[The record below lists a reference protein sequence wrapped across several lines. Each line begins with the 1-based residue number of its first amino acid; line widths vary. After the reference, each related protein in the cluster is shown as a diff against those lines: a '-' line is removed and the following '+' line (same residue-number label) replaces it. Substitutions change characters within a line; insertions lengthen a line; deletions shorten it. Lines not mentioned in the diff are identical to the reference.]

1 MAGIK
6 KVIKGIIKK
15 LVVLILPIK
24 NIGFFES
31 VPDLS
36 DNTKP
41 VFDEMIKRGMNEN
54 YKFVW
59 LVKTKSSDLPKIK
72 NVSYLARDDR
82 FFAKKE
88 LYYHYY
94 SRFKVCCNAF
104 LCTARNGQTS
114 FYITHGT
121 GIKSVR
127 NYYNVPS
134 EIDYILV
141 DGEGTREMTAWQLN
155 GDINK
160 HVALGYPRN
169 DVLVSSKYKS
179 IDLFPENKGEK
190 IVVWY
195 PTFRQHK
202 SGHLFATAKALPI
215 LHDEKQ
221 AEKLN
226 EIAKENKVLLVLK
239 PHFAQ
244 DVSKIKACE
253 LSNIKF
259 IDDEFFVKNNVTSYE
274 FIAGCD
280 ALLSDY
286 SSVYY
291 DYLLCDKPIGLVWED
306 YEEYKKTTNFVLD
319 MDYYMK
325 AGEKIYNIEDFE
337 KFLKNLATGNDT
349 LKAERAEI
357 SAWAN
362 YARDGKSAE
371 RVTDFIIEKAGL

>member
-15 LVVLILPIK
+15 LVILILPVK

-41 VFDEMIKRGMNEN
+41 VFDEMIKRGMNEK

-59 LVKTKSSDLPKIK
+59 LVKAKSSDLPKIK
-72 NVSYLARDDR
+72 NVSYLARNDR

-104 LCTARNGQTS
+104 LCTARKGQTS
-114 FYITHGT
+114 FFISHGSC
-121 GIKSVR
+121 IKSVR
-127 NYYNVPS
+127 SYYNVPN
-134 EIDYILV
+134 EIDYTLV
-141 DGEGTREMTAWQLN
+141 DGEPTREVMAYELN
-155 GDINK
+155 YALDRT
-160 HVALGYPRN
+160 VALGYPRN
-169 DVLVSSKYKS
+169 DILVSSNYKS

-202 SGHLFATAKALPI
+202 SGHLSAATKALPI

-226 EIAKENKVLLVLK
+226 EIAKANKVLLVLK

-306 YEEYKKTTNFVLD
+306 YEEYKNTTNFAVD

-337 KFLKNLATGNDT
+337 KFIVNLATGNDT